1 MSAAVSL
8 HVLGPARITIDGSA
22 APAELLWRKHLALL
36 VYLARSPRR
45 ARTREHLIGLLWSER
60 DEKSARHSLS
70 EALRVFRRV
79 LGDER
84 IHADVDQVSLAD
96 GAASLDCD
104 ELADRAAASDWAAA
118 ARLVSGEF
126 LEGLSVPDANEFETW
141 MAGERLLWRA
151 RSVEALTNW
160 AEAQLA
166 AAETAGARG
175 SALKALE
182 LEPTAE
188 PAARAAIRAL
198 ALAGDRAGA
207 LAIADRLTSALREQ
221 LSTEPAPETRRLVER
236 VREARVGQRVL
247 ATPSGARP
255 RAPLIGRSAEVARL
269 TAAWERARGGL
280 AGIVLIEGEPGE
292 GKTRLLDELL
302 DRARLEDAAVAT
314 CRAVPSDARVAW
326 AGLGGLLSGGLGTAP
341 GIAGVSGAALQALST
356 LCPALEVQYKSPDST
371 TGMDP
376 QQAFSAALRSVSD
389 EQPVLLALD
398 DAEDLDA
405 ETAGAL
411 PQLARSSAGRRVLI
425 VVGVGMGGGE
435 QRLAWLDGLRAQIGR
450 GIAGDVIRVG
460 RLDRAAIGAVARWWL
475 PRYAAD
481 EIERIV
487 RRVERDSAGVA
498 LLATA
503 MLEAVAL
510 GYRIS
515 PDAPAWPGA
524 QQTLVDTLPG
534 DLPPAVV
541 GAVCLRVRQVA
552 EPAQTILAAA
562 AALGERF
569 TSDDLERAT
578 GHTGGEVERALDRLE
593 WDRWL
598 TVDARGYTFAAP
610 IERAILLQEM
620 VTPGQVRRYR
630 ERGIPPTS
638 KT

>member
-1 MSAAVSL
+1 MSAAISL
-8 HVLGPARITIDGSA
+8 HVLGPARIAIDGSA

-79 LGDER
+79 LGDAR
-84 IHADVDQVSLAD
+84 VHADVDQVSLAD
-96 GAASLDCD
+96 GALSLDCD
-104 ELADRAAASDWAAA
+104 ELADRAAAGDWPAA

-141 MAGERLLWRA
+141 MAGERLLWRT
-151 RSVEALTNW
+151 RSVEVLTTW
-160 AEAQLA
+160 AEGQLA
-166 AAETAGARG
+166 AAEIAGARG
-175 SALKALE
+175 AALRALE

-207 LAIADRLTSALREQ
+207 LAIADRHISALRER
-221 LSTEPAPETRRLVER
+221 LGTAPAPETRRLVER

-255 RAPLIGRSAEVARL
+255 RAPLIGRGAEVARL

-280 AGIVLIEGEPGE
+280 TGTVLIEGEPGE
-292 GKTRLLDELL
+292 GKTRLLEELL
-302 DRARLEDAAVAT
+302 DRARLEDAVVAS
-314 CRAVPSDARVAW
+314 CRAVPSDTRMAW

-341 GIAGVSGAALQALST
+341 GIAGVSGAALQT
-356 LCPALEVQYKSPDST
+356 LGAIFPALEVPYQSPESGI
-371 TGMDP
+371 GMTP
-376 QQAFSAALRSVSD
+376 QQAFSAALRSISD

-398 DAEDLDA
+398 DAHDLDV

-411 PQLARSSAGRRVLI
+411 PQLVRDNAGRRVLI
-425 VVGVGMGGGE
+425 VVSVGIGE
-435 QRLAWLDGLRAQIGR
+435 QRPAWLEELRSQIGR
-450 GIAGDVIRVG
+450 GVAGDMIRVG
-460 RLDRAAIGAVARWWL
+460 RLDGAAIEALARWWL
-475 PRYAAD
+475 PRYAAE
-481 EIERIV
+481 EIERIT

-498 LLATA
+498 LLAVA

-510 GYRIS
+510 GYRMS
-515 PDAPAWPGA
+515 PHAPAWPGPR
-524 QQTLVDTLPG
+524 QTLVDTLPG
-534 DLPPAVV
+534 NLPPAVI
-541 GAVCLRVRQVA
+541 GAVCLRFRQVTQ
-552 EPAQTILAAA
+552 PAQAVLAAA
-562 AALGERF
+562 AALSERV
-569 TSDDLERAT
+569 TAGDLRRAT
-578 GHTGGEVERALDRLE
+578 DLTEDEVEDSLDRLE

-598 TVDARGYTFAAP
+598 TVDTRGYTFVAP

-620 VTPGQVRRYR
+620 VTRGQARRYR
-630 ERGIPPTS
+630 EKGGAT
-638 KT
+638 

>member
-79 LGDER
+79 LGDAQV
-84 IHADVDQVSLAD
+84 HADVDQVSLAD
-96 GAASLDCD
+96 GAVSLDCD
-104 ELADRAAASDWAAA
+104 ELADRTAAGDWAAA

-151 RSVEALTNW
+151 RSVEALTKW
-160 AEAQLA
+160 AEGQLA

-207 LAIADRLTSALREQ
+207 LAIADRLTRALREQ

-247 ATPSGARP
+247 ATPSGAPP
-255 RAPLIGRSAEVARL
+255 RAPLIGRSAELARL
-269 TAAWERARGGL
+269 VTAWERARGGQT
-280 AGIVLIEGEPGE
+280 GMVLIEGEPGE
-292 GKTRLLDELL
+292 GKTRLLEELL
-302 DRARLEDAAVAT
+302 DRARLEDAAVAS

-326 AGLGGLLSGGLGTAP
+326 AGFGGLLSGGLGTAP
-341 GIAGVSGAALQALST
+341 GIAGVSGAALQTLGTLS
-356 LCPALEVQYKSPDST
+356 PALEVQYRAPDRA

-398 DAEDLDA
+398 DAQDLDA

-411 PQLARSSAGRRVLI
+411 PQLARNCAGRRVLI
-425 VVGVGMGGGE
+425 VVSVGMGE
-435 QRLAWLDGLRAQIGR
+435 QRPAWLHGLRAQIGR

-460 RLDRAAIGAVARWWL
+460 RLDAAAIEAVARWWL

-481 EIERIV
+481 EIVRVV

-498 LLATA
+498 LLVTA

-510 GYRIS
+510 GYRMS
-515 PDAPAWPGA
+515 PDAPAWPGVR
-524 QQTLVDTLPG
+524 QTLVDTLPG

-541 GAVCLRVRQVA
+541 GAVCLRFRQVA
-552 EPAQTILAAA
+552 EPAQTVLAAA

-569 TSDDLERAT
+569 TSGDLERAT
-578 GHTGGEVERALDRLE
+578 GLAGGEVERALDRLE

-598 TVDARGYTFAAP
+598 TVDARGYTFTAP
-610 IERAILLQEM
+610 IERAILLHEM

-630 ERGIPPTS
+630 ERGIPPNS
-638 KT
+638 PPR

>member
-1 MSAAVSL
+1 MPAAVSIQ
-8 HVLGPARITIDGSA
+8 VLGPARISIDGSP

-45 ARTREHLIGLLWSER
+45 ARTREHLVGLLWSER

-79 LGDER
+79 LGNAR

-96 GAASLDCD
+96 GAVSLDCD
-104 ELADRAAASDWAAA
+104 ELADRAAVRDWAAG

-151 RSVEALTNW
+151 RSVEALTKW
-160 AEAQLA
+160 AEGQLA
-166 AAETAGARG
+166 AAETAGARE

-188 PAARAAIRAL
+188 PAARAAIRTL

-207 LAIADRLTSALREQ
+207 LAIADRLTRALRER
-221 LSTEPAPETRRLVER
+221 LGTEPAPETRRLVER

-255 RAPLIGRSAEVARL
+255 RAPLIGRSAELARL
-269 TAAWERARGGL
+269 VTAWERARGGQT
-280 AGIVLIEGEPGE
+280 GMVLIEGEPGE
-292 GKTRLLDELL
+292 GKTRLLEELL
-302 DRARLEDAAVAT
+302 DRARLEDAAVAS
-314 CRAVPSDARVAW
+314 CRAVPADARVAW
-326 AGLGGLLSGGLGTAP
+326 AGVGGLLSGGLGTAP
-341 GIAGVSGAALQALST
+341 GIAGVSGAALQTLGTLS
-356 LCPALEVQYKSPDST
+356 PALEMQYRSSDRAT
-371 TGMDP
+371 EMDP

-398 DAEDLDA
+398 DAQDLDA

-411 PQLARSSAGRRVLI
+411 PQLARNCAGRRVLI
-425 VVGVGMGGGE
+425 VVSVGMGE
-435 QRLAWLDGLRAQIGR
+435 QRPAWLDGLRAQIGR
-450 GIAGDVIRVG
+450 GIAGDEIRVG
-460 RLDRAAIGAVARWWL
+460 RLDGAAIEAVARWWL
-475 PRYAAD
+475 PRYAPE
-481 EIERIV
+481 EIARIV

-498 LLATA
+498 LLVTA

-515 PDAPAWPGA
+515 PDAPAWPGVR
-524 QQTLVDTLPG
+524 QTLVDTLPG

-541 GAVCLRVRQVA
+541 GAVCLRFRQVA
-552 EPAQTILAAA
+552 EPAQPVLAAA

-569 TSDDLERAT
+569 TSGDLERAT
-578 GHTGGEVERALDRLE
+578 GLAGGEVERALDRLE

-598 TVDARGYTFAAP
+598 TVDARGYTFTAP
-610 IERAILLQEM
+610 IERAILLHEM

-630 ERGIPPTS
+630 ERGIPPNS
-638 KT
+638 PPR

>member
-8 HVLGPARITIDGSA
+8 HVLGPARISIDGSP

-84 IHADVDQVSLAD
+84 VHADVDQVSLAD
-96 GAASLDCD
+96 GAVSLDCD
-104 ELADRAAASDWAAA
+104 ELAAHAAAGDWGPA
-118 ARLVSGEF
+118 ARLASGEF
-126 LEGLSVPDANEFETW
+126 LEGLSVSDANEFETW
-141 MAGERLLWRA
+141 MAGERLLWRTH
-151 RSVEALTNW
+151 SVEALTKW
-160 AEAQLA
+160 AEGQLA

-175 SALKALE
+175 AALKALE

-198 ALAGDRAGA
+198 SLDGDRAGA
-207 LAIADRLTSALREQ
+207 LALAERLTAELHDRLGM
-221 LSTEPAPETRRLVER
+221 EPAPETHRLVAR
-236 VREARVGQRVL
+236 VREARVARRVV
-247 ATPSGARP
+247 ASPSGARP
-255 RAPLIGRSAEVARL
+255 RAPLIGRGAELARL
-269 TAAWERARGGL
+269 IAAWERARGGVT
-280 AGIVLIEGEPGE
+280 GVVLIEGEPGE
-292 GKTRLLDELL
+292 GKTRLLEELL
-302 DRARLEDAAVAT
+302 DRARLEDASVAS
-314 CRAVPSDARVAW
+314 CRAVPSDAGVPW
-326 AGLGGLLSGGLGTAP
+326 TGLGGLLSGGLGTAP
-341 GIAGVSGAALQALST
+341 GIAGVSGAALQTLGALS
-356 LCPALEVQYKSPDST
+356 PALEVQYKSSDSG

-398 DAEDLDA
+398 DAQDLDA

-411 PQLARSSAGRRVLI
+411 PQLARNSAGRRVLI
-425 VVGVGMGGGE
+425 AISIGIGE
-435 QRLAWLDGLRAQIGR
+435 QRPASLDGLRAQIGR

-460 RLDRAAIGAVARWWL
+460 RLDGAAIDALARWWL
-475 PRYAAD
+475 PRYAGQ

-510 GYRIS
+510 GYRMS
-515 PDAPAWPGA
+515 PDAPAWPVA
-524 QQTLVDTLPG
+524 RQTLVDTLPG

-541 GAVCLRVRQVA
+541 GAVCLRFRQVA
-552 EPAQTILAAA
+552 RPAQSVLAAA

-569 TSDDLERAT
+569 TSGNLERAT
-578 GHTGGEVERALDRLE
+578 GLTGDEVESALDRLE

-630 ERGIPPTS
+630 ERAIPPNS
-638 KT
+638 SPR